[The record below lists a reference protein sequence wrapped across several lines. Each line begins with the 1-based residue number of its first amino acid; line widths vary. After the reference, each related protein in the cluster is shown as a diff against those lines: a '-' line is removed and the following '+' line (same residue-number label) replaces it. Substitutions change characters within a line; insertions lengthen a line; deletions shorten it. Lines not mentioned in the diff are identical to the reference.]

1 MVQRTV
7 LPIFVALS
15 VGTISFWRGLALV
28 ALETVAIRR
37 SERNGGAG
45 VMRIEVEEVV
55 GLGAYKVV

>member
-55 GLGAYKVV
+55 GL